1 MSTFLSISETL
12 IPNELSPRFHSTEWL
27 MGYVLFMAF
36 VTLSIARFARAEV
49 YQTLV
54 LANGKF
60 QGIVAYV
67 RETMPLNKP
76 SSLLLILNYFLS
88 MGAISYMLA
97 ENSTHLQ
104 LPSKVVAFLVPIVV
118 LLWSLICFVVTGWLT
133 GETDKFNAPITLKII
148 GAQLLGLL
156 YFVCA
161 ILWLFMSIESELFTN
176 IVIVLFLA
184 ESFFRIVKSIRIVFK
199 QGVSWYYIILY
210 FCTLEILPLLMAY
223 YALNSNFIK

>member
-1 MSTFLSISETL
+1 
-12 IPNELSPRFHSTEWL
+12 

-49 YQTLV
+49 YQTLI